1 MKPNISIEVAGVKFK
16 SPLILASGVSGYSK
30 YSFKRAEDAGAG
42 GVVTKSSSLKPR
54 SGYSGP
60 TIVELPYGL
69 INAMGLPNP
78 GVKKVSEEV
87 YAAKNLGVKIPLIT
101 SVYGFNLKDYVKA
114 AEVAA
119 EYADAIELNF
129 SCPTVKE
136 VSVEIG
142 QNPFKVKNIV
152 KAVKKK
158 VEKPVFA
165 KLSPNVSSI
174 VKVGKAAEEG
184 GADAITAINTI
195 KAMAL
200 NIDLMKPILSVKIGG
215 LSGPCIKPIALR
227 CVYEL
232 YEEVKIPIIGCG
244 GVLSWKDAVEMILA
258 GASAIQI
265 GTGIKYKGF
274 EIFKELNSGIE
285 RYLTLKGY
293 KSLEEIK
300 GLAHKN

>member
-1 MKPNISIEVAGVKFK
+1 MKTNISIEIAEVKFK

-30 YSFKRAEDAGAG
+30 YSFKRAEEAGAG

-78 GVKKVSEEV
+78 SIKKVSEEI
-87 YAAKNLGVKIPLIT
+87 YAAKNLGVKIPLIA
-101 SVYGFNLKDYVKA
+101 SIYGFNLKDYVKA
-114 AEVAA
+114 AEIAG

-136 VSVEIG
+136 VSMEIG
-142 QNPFKVKNIV
+142 QNPLKVKNIV

-165 KLSPNVSSI
+165 KLSPNVSNI
-174 VKVGKAAEEG
+174 IKIGEAAEKG
-184 GADAITAINTI
+184 GADAVTAINTV

-215 LSGPCIKPIALR
+215 LSGPCIKPITLR

-232 YEEVKIPIIGCG
+232 YEKINIPIIGCG
-244 GVLSWKDAVEMILA
+244 GVLSWQDAIEMVLA

-265 GTGIKYKGF
+265 GTGIKYKGL
-274 EIFKELNSGIE
+274 EIFKELNLGIK
-285 RYLTLKGY
+285 RYLTLKGF
-293 KSLEEIK
+293 KSLEEAK

>member
-1 MKPNISIEVAGVKFK
+1 MKENISIEIAGLKFK

-30 YSFKRAEDAGAG
+30 YSFKRAEEAGAG

-54 SGYSGP
+54 DGYSGP
-60 TIVELPYGL
+60 TIIELSFGL

-78 GVKKVSEEV
+78 GIKKVSEEI
-87 YAAKNLGVKIPLIT
+87 YAAKKLGVKIPLIA
-101 SVYGFNLKDYVKA
+101 SVYGFNLKEYVKA

-119 EYADAIELNF
+119 EHADAIELNF

-142 QNPFKVKNIV
+142 QNHHKIKSIV
-152 KAVKKK
+152 KAVKDK

-165 KLSPNVSSI
+165 KLSPNISSI
-174 VKVGKAAEEG
+174 IEAGKAAEKG
-184 GADAITAINTI
+184 GAYAVTAINTV

-200 NIDLMKPILSVKIGG
+200 NVDLMKPILSAKIGG

-227 CVYEL
+227 CIYEL
-232 YEEVKIPIIGCG
+232 YEKINIPIIGCG
-244 GVLSWKDAVEMILA
+244 GVLSWEDAIEMVLA
-258 GASAIQI
+258 GASAVQI
-265 GTGIKYKGF
+265 GTAIKYKGF
-274 EIFKELNSGIE
+274 EVFKELNSGIK

-293 KSLEEIK
+293 KSLGEIK